1 MAGNASDIP
10 LTASVG
16 SRVQVIAGFGQ
27 RDLSV
32 PVAENASVL
41 RLVCVDKNSTRQV
54 RAVFETVAP
63 GSTGV
68 IARTKDCP
76 GCAQMGFV
84 ARVTVRGS
92 A

>member
-16 SRVQVIAGFGQ
+16 SRVQVIASFGQ

-63 GSTGV
+63 GSTAV